1 MKKDFKRALDKMSTE
16 EKLFFNIMRMPHVIK
31 RNMVEGQ
38 GHEGPGH
45 GPEHGPGPICG
56 HGGPEHGPGPK
67 CGHGGPEGPGPKCG
81 HGPHGHGHGP
91 HGPGRGMH
99 HHKMKAFAQ
108 ARLLSALMEHE
119 DGVRQKVL
127 AEEMRVNPSSMSE
140 LIGKLEAEG
149 YAVRTVDPEDKRAT
163 LITLTEVGKARAYE
177 LEDERQERFAK
188 PFAKLTEDEKE
199 QLLSLLEKLVEE
211 DEPEEE

>member
-1 MKKDFKRALDKMSTE
+1 MKKDFRIPMDKMSIE
-16 EKLFFNIMRMPHVIK
+16 EKLFFNIMRMPHVLK
-31 RNMVEGQ
+31 RNMAEGPM
-38 GHEGPGH
+38 HEGPGH
-45 GPEHGPGPICG
+45 GPGPR
-56 HGGPEHGPGPK
+56 
-67 CGHGGPEGPGPKCG
+67 CGHGGPEGPGPRCG
-81 HGPHGHGHGP
+81 HRGPEGPGPRHGHEGP
-91 HGPGRGMH
+91 HGPGHGLMRGMH
-99 HHKMKAFAQ
+99 HHKMRAFAQ
-108 ARLLSALMEHE
+108 ARLLSALMDHE
-119 DGVRQKVL
+119 EGVRQKVL

-188 PFAKLTEDEKE
+188 PFARLTEKEKE

-211 DEPEEE
+211 DAPAEE